1 METSKLLP
9 TPQARDW
16 KGTTGKNRHSQS
28 IADILTFSRPVHPV
42 KVFPPPDEEKER
54 QTTAGSG
61 LKLLTLYESSNRQSV
76 YWRTFSASLVL
87 STAWYSRNCALNWRL
102 SVTKYKRTL
111 FRLLPSM
118 RHTAGTDYGLLRT
131 PLVHEP
137 GVPPERLVT
146 KDGQPYQIGQT
157 AYDSRSGHHA
167 RVGLSQQLGSA
178 TGGKL
183 RLQPALPL
191 WMMGLPETWLDF
203 PMEAA

>member
-1 METSKLLP
+1 MATSRLLP

-16 KGTTGKNRHSQS
+16 KGVTGKNRHSQS
-28 IADILTFSRPVHPV
+28 IADVLTFYRPVHPV
-42 KVFPPPDEEKER
+42 KVSPQPDEDEAR

-61 LKLLTLYESSNRQSV
+61 LKLWQQYESSNRHGAFL
-76 YWRTFSASLVL
+76 RTCTAYLVL
-87 STAWYSRNCALNWRL
+87 SPVWYSRSCALNWRA
-102 SVTKYKRTL
+102 SVTKHNRLL
-111 FRLLPSM
+111 FRLLPSAH
-118 RHTAGTDYGLLRT
+118 RTDGTDYGLLRT

-157 AYDSRSGHHA
+157 AYDNRSGHHA
-167 RVGLSQQLGSA
+167 RVGLSQQLGSE

-191 WMMGLPETWLDF
+191 WMMGLPEDWLDF